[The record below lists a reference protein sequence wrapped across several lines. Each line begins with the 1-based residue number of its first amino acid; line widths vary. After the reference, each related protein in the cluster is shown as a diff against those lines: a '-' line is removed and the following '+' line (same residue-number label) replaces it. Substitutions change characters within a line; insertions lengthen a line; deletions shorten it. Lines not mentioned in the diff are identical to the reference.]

1 MFTGRRVG
9 VGCVPLKR
17 VSDMV
22 AGGIENYM
30 LQKLNA
36 YWYGTRKRRHMFS
49 ILAFWVGTATSVLFF
64 GGFGGG
70 SKVERG
76 IWCDDAGCSTY
87 HERFLKMS
95 SFPSWRNVGNYLVFR
110 INLKFIDIF
119 WISLTKKI
127 RMLFDFSS
135 EWRL

>member
-64 GGFGGG
+64 GGLGG

-76 IWCDDAGCSTY
+76 D
-87 HERFLKMS
+87 LM
-95 SFPSWRNVGNYLVFR
+95 
-110 INLKFIDIF
+110 
-119 WISLTKKI
+119 
-127 RMLFDFSS
+127 
-135 EWRL
+135 